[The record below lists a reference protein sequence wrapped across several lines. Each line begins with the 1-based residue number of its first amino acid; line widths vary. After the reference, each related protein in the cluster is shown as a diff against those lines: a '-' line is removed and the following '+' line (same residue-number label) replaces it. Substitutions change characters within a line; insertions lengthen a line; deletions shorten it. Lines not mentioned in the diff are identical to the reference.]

1 MDALITAAA
10 RALAAGDPL
19 GALDRVALRDDPPA
33 LALRGI
39 AMAQLGDFARARTLL
54 RSAARAFSPRQ
65 TLARARCVVAEA
77 EIAFAARDLG
87 QPDKP
92 LEAARAVLEQQGDWA
107 NAAHARFVA
116 IRRLSLLGALDQAEA
131 QLNEIDPTRLPASL
145 QAIHGL
151 ARAGLAIRKL
161 DIATAHSALTHASD
175 AAHQAHIPAL
185 SAEVQDAWQVLDTP
199 AARITGPG
207 DERLLLLE
215 QIQALLDS
223 PMLVIDD
230 RRQLLQDA
238 HKQVSLAGRPVL
250 MALLRSLGEA
260 WPAAVDRATLIARA
274 FNLKLSDESHRA
286 RLRVEIG
293 RLRVLLKPLAEVSA
307 TADGYALIAR
317 GQPGVAVLA
326 WPQDTHYGDVLALL
340 MDGQAW
346 SSSAL
351 ALALGIS
358 QRSVQRAL
366 ESLASAGKVQAFGR
380 GRAARWLIPPL
391 PGFATALL
399 LTPTLPSD

>member
-19 GALDRVALRDDPPA
+19 AALDRVALRDDPPA

-54 RSAARAFSPRQ
+54 RSAARAFGPQQ

-77 EIAFAARDLG
+77 EIAFAARDLAKG
-87 QPDKP
+87 HNTLD
-92 LEAARAVLEQQGDWA
+92 AARAVLERHGDWA

-131 QLNEIDPTRLPASL
+131 QLNEIDATRLPAAL

-151 ARAGLAIRKL
+151 TRAGLAIRRL
-161 DIATAHSALTHASD
+161 DSATARSALTRASD

-185 SAEVQDAWQVLDTP
+185 SAEVQAAWQVLETP
-199 AARITGPG
+199 AARITGPSE
-207 DERLLLLE
+207 ERLLLLA

-230 RRQLLQDA
+230 RRQLLRDA
-238 HKQVSLAGRPVL
+238 HHQVSLAARPVL
-250 MALLRSLGEA
+250 MALLRTLGEA

-307 TADGYALIAR
+307 TAHGYALITR

-326 WPQDTHYGDVLALL
+326 WPQDNPHGDVLALL

-358 QRSVQRAL
+358 QRGVQRAL

-380 GRAARWLIPPL
+380 GRAGRWLIPPL
-391 PGFATALL
+391 PGFATTLL
-399 LTPTLPSD
+399 LTPALPND